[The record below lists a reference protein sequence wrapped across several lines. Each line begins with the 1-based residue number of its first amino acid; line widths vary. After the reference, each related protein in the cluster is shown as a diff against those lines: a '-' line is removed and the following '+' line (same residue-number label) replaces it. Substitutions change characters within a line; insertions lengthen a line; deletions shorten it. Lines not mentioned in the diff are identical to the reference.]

1 MRLLSF
7 NPYRTL
13 GLPGVGYVKPEQM
26 FDQRQRVL
34 DADVVLFPES
44 WQLNVL
50 CYALRRRVFPS
61 PASYDL
67 GYDKIEMTRA
77 FQAVAPQHVP
87 RTLILPA
94 NANAVERVV
103 DELGLPVV
111 VKEPRSSM
119 GRGVALLETVAALRD
134 WTANSAVLYAQEYLP
149 TEADLRVVWVGDRI
163 IAAYWRRGGDGFHHN
178 VACGGLADFDAIP
191 PGALRLV
198 EQVATALGIDHAG
211 FDLILDGDHPWL
223 LEFNVLF
230 GNEALNRRGIKVE
243 PAILDYLVRSGAA
256 SGRPYLQ
263 RAEERSRPS

>member
-13 GLPGVGYVKPEQM
+13 GLPGVGYLKPEQM

-111 VKEPRSSM
+111 VKDPRSSM
-119 GRGVALLETVAALRD
+119 GR
-134 WTANSAVLYAQEYLP
+134 
-149 TEADLRVVWVGDRI
+149 
-163 IAAYWRRGGDGFHHN
+163 
-178 VACGGLADFDAIP
+178 
-191 PGALRLV
+191 
-198 EQVATALGIDHAG
+198 
-211 FDLILDGDHPWL
+211 
-223 LEFNVLF
+223 
-230 GNEALNRRGIKVE
+230 
-243 PAILDYLVRSGAA
+243 
-256 SGRPYLQ
+256 
-263 RAEERSRPS
+263 